1 MLIHLFWTT
10 LCLAA
15 QQASQNANAKTPGQH
30 EIASFELKQLF
41 PNVTEKRDF
50 PPGSPVQT

>member
-1 MLIHLFWTT
+1 MLIHLFLDDIVSGGPTSIT
-10 LCLAA
+10 KRQREDAG
-15 QQASQNANAKTPGQH
+15 PH

-50 PPGSPVQT
+50 PPGSPVQA